1 MNNNGKLNKMVEQW
15 KWFHDYL
22 NNKNYTY
29 GTWVEGFEIGI
40 SCMNA
45 GFNDYDIGY
54 GHSIWSKVFEP
65 NGYKT
70 GKRGGVVHP
79 TEK

>member
-1 MNNNGKLNKMVEQW
+1 MSKQLNKMVEQW

-22 NNKNYTY
+22 NNKDYTY
-29 GTWVEGFEIGI
+29 GTWAEGFEIGI
-40 SCMNA
+40 SCQIA

-54 GHSIWSKVFEP
+54 GHPIWSKVFEP

-70 GKRGGVVHP
+70 GKRAGVVHP
-79 TEK
+79 TER